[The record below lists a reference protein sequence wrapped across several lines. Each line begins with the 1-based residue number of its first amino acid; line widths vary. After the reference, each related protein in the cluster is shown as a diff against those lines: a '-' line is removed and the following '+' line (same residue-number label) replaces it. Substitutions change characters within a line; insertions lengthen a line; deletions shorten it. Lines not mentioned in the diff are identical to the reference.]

1 MKTLLVIIDGA
12 ADVAD
17 ASTEGLT
24 PLQAADMPVADT
36 IACRSATGRLT
47 TSPDGNAPGSETAI
61 MSILGYGNDR
71 PISGR
76 GWLEALGLGM
86 EVSPDDTVWRCNVV
100 RAMPSG
106 RVVDPMPEDITASEA
121 CRLIKSAVN
130 YSPIV
135 DARHIGGL
143 SGIVVTSGTSPEIDG
158 IVSPYDAYISGT
170 ALRPVFG
177 LPDWMWLWSA
187 GHPLSLPP
195 LPYRAALIAAT
206 PLVKGIG
213 KALGMDCL
221 DVPGATGDCS
231 TSLEA
236 KAAVAV
242 GALDSDGYD
251 FVMVHIEGA
260 DTASHTGSFRLKR
273 SFLEAIDS
281 RLLAPL
287 WQRVSDGGDTVF
299 ALLPDHATSWRH
311 RRHTSD
317 PVPVSLYVPW
327 EKGDNVDR
335 FDETAVTCG
344 LLGVIP
350 AGGLAGIIAGLRKHK
365 KSVQS

>member
-195 LPYRAALIAAT
+195 KTSRSLPHPPT
-206 PLVKGIG
+206 
-213 KALGMDCL
+213 
-221 DVPGATGDCS
+221 T
-231 TSLEA
+231 
-236 KAAVAV
+236 
-242 GALDSDGYD
+242 
-251 FVMVHIEGA
+251 
-260 DTASHTGSFRLKR
+260 
-273 SFLEAIDS
+273 
-281 RLLAPL
+281 
-287 WQRVSDGGDTVF
+287 Q
-299 ALLPDHATSWRH
+299 
-311 RRHTSD
+311 
-317 PVPVSLYVPW
+317 
-327 EKGDNVDR
+327 
-335 FDETAVTCG
+335 
-344 LLGVIP
+344 VIP
-350 AGGLAGIIAGLRKHK
+350 
-365 KSVQS
+365 SC